1 MAASSLAGW
10 RRRVHLWIDHGAGD
24 DAVAAWIHGSLVLL
38 ICANVLAIVLESI
51 PQLAQRFGP
60 VFQAFEAVS
69 LVIFALEYAA
79 RLWAAPEHARYRA
92 LNPARARFAY
102 AMSLPAIIDLLA
114 TVPLAFALFG
124 LGDLKVLLLL
134 RLLRFFKLGRY
145 SPGMASLAA
154 ALSAERK
161 ALFACFVVLM
171 GVMLMAASVM
181 HLVEHEAQ
189 PDKFGTI
196 PDAMW
201 WAIITLTTVGYGD
214 VFPITIAGK
223 AVAAVTAVLGLV
235 MLALPVG
242 IVATAFAQEIHRRE
256 FVVTWSMI
264 ASVPLFGQ
272 LDAVEIAEVM
282 QFLRAR
288 TVKAGAVVTHE
299 GEPLQAFY
307 FIASGEV
314 EIAQPDGR
322 STLDEGHFFGALTLD
337 DVAITSH
344 SPGISEAV
352 ATAPTK
358 LLVLDQIDFRAL
370 TARSPRL
377 AAHIRALARPGRP
390 RP

>member
-1 MAASSLAGW
+1 MAAAASAMGW
-10 RRRVHLWIDHGAGD
+10 RRRVHLWLDHGAGD
-24 DAVAAWIHGSLVLL
+24 DPVANAIHRGLVLL
-38 ICANVLAIVLESI
+38 ICANVAAIVLHSL
-51 PQLAQRFGP
+51 PDMAQRFGP
-60 VFQAFEAVS
+60 AFHALETIS
-69 LVIFALEYAA
+69 LAIFALEYAA
-79 RLWAAPEHARYRA
+79 RLWVAPEHARYRA
-92 LNPARARFAY
+92 LPPLKARLTY
-102 AMSLPAIIDLLA
+102 AASLPAVVDLLA
-114 TVPLAFALFG
+114 TLPLAFAVLG
-124 LGDLKVLLLL
+124 LADLHFLLLL

-154 ALSAERK
+154 ALHAERK

-171 GVMLMAASVM
+171 GVMLMTASVM
-181 HLVEHEAQ
+181 HLVEREAQ

-214 VFPITIAGK
+214 VYPITAAGK

-264 ASVPLFGQ
+264 ARVPLFGQ

-288 TVKAGAVVTHE
+288 TVRNGVVVAHD
-299 GEPLQAFY
+299 GEPLQALY
-307 FIASGEV
+307 FVASGEV
-314 EIAQPDGR
+314 ELALPEGKT
-322 STLDEGHFFGALTLD
+322 TLDEGHFFGALTLD

-344 SPGISEAV
+344 ASGVNAAV

-370 TARSPRL
+370 TARSPKL
-377 AAHIRALARPGRP
+377 AAHIRKLALGA
-390 RP
+390 

>member
-1 MAASSLAGW
+1 MDATASAMGW
-10 RRRVHLWIDHGAGD
+10 RRRVHLWFDHGAGD
-24 DAVAAWIHGSLVLL
+24 DPVATAIHRGLVLL
-38 ICANVLAIVLESI
+38 ICANVAAIVLESVPDI
-51 PQLAQRFGP
+51 AARFGP
-60 VFQAFEAVS
+60 AFAALEAVS
-69 LVIFALEYAA
+69 LVLFTLEYVA
-79 RLWAAPEHARYRA
+79 RLWVAPEHMRYRS
-92 LNPARARFAY
+92 LPAAKARLAY
-102 AMSLPAIIDLLA
+102 ALSPPAIIDLLA
-114 TVPLAFALFG
+114 TLPLLFAVFG
-124 LGDLKVLLLL
+124 FSHLRVLLLL

-154 ALSAERK
+154 ALHAERK

-171 GVMLMAASVM
+171 GVMLMTASLM

-189 PDKFGTI
+189 PDKLGTI

-214 VFPITIAGK
+214 VSPITAAGK

-264 ASVPLFGQ
+264 ARVPLFGQ

-288 TVKAGAVVTHE
+288 TVRNGVVVAHE
-299 GEPLQAFY
+299 GDPLQALY
-307 FIASGEV
+307 FVASGEV
-314 EIAQPDGR
+314 ELALPEGKTI
-322 STLDEGHFFGALTLD
+322 LDEGHFFGALTLD

-344 SPGISEAV
+344 ASGVNAAV

-358 LLVLDQIDFRAL
+358 LLVLDQIDFKAL
-370 TARSPRL
+370 TARSPKL
-377 AAHIRALARPGRP
+377 AAHIRKLARGT
-390 RP
+390 

>member
-1 MAASSLAGW
+1 MAAPVSSLDRS
-10 RRRVHLWIDHGAGD
+10 RRRQRRRRGVDPQGPRPADLRQCRRDRARIHPRSGAALRTELQGVRGGVAGRLHAGIWRAALVGARTCALSRADAGARPAGLCDLAAGGD
-24 DAVAAWIHGSLVLL
+24 RPARDA
-38 ICANVLAIVLESI
+38 
-51 PQLAQRFGP
+51 
-60 VFQAFEAVS
+60 
-69 LVIFALEYAA
+69 AA
-79 RLWAAPEHARYRA
+79 RLRMLGLSDLRA
-92 LNPARARFAY
+92 
-102 AMSLPAIIDLLA
+102 
-114 TVPLAFALFG
+114 
-124 LGDLKVLLLL
+124 LLLL

-154 ALSAERK
+154 ALHAERK

-171 GVMLMAASVM
+171 GVMLMAASLM

-189 PDKFGTI
+189 PDKLGTI

-214 VFPITIAGK
+214 VFPITAAGK

-288 TVKAGAVVTHE
+288 TVKAGAVVAHA
-299 GEPLQAFY
+299 GDPLQALY
-307 FIASGEV
+307 FVASGEV
-314 EIAQPDGR
+314 EIAVASGKAR
-322 STLDEGHFFGALTLD
+322 LDEGHFFGALTLD
-337 DVAITSH
+337 DVAIVSH
-344 SPGISEAV
+344 SPCVTA
-352 ATAPTK
+352 ATATEPTK

-370 TARSPRL
+370 TARSPKL
-377 AAHIRALARPGRP
+377 AAHIRAKAHR
-390 RP
+390 

>member
-1 MAASSLAGW
+1 MAVAAPKGW
-10 RRRVHLWIDHGAGD
+10 RRQVHLWLDHGAGD
-24 DAVAAWIHGSLVLL
+24 DPVANGIHRGLVLL
-38 ICANVLAIVLESI
+38 ICANVAAIVLESVPDI
-51 PQLAQRFGP
+51 AARFGP
-60 VFQAFEAVS
+60 VFHALETVS
-69 LVIFALEYAA
+69 LALFALEYVA
-79 RLWAAPEHARYRA
+79 RLWVAPEHVRYRA
-92 LNPARARFAY
+92 LTPAQARLTY
-102 AMSLPAIIDLLA
+102 AASLPAMVDLLA
-114 TVPLAFALFG
+114 TLPLAFAMLG
-124 LGDLKVLLLL
+124 LADLQFLLLL

-154 ALSAERK
+154 ALQAERK

-171 GVMLMAASVM
+171 GVMLMTASVM
-181 HLVEHEAQ
+181 HLVEREAQ
-189 PDKFGTI
+189 PDKLGTI

-214 VFPITIAGK
+214 VSPITAAGK

-264 ASVPLFGQ
+264 ARVPLFGQ

-288 TVKAGAVVTHE
+288 KVRNGVVVAHD
-299 GEPLQAFY
+299 GEPLQALY
-307 FIASGEV
+307 FVASGEV
-314 EIAQPDGR
+314 ELALPEGKTI
-322 STLDEGHFFGALTLD
+322 LDEGHFFGALVLD

-344 SPGISEAV
+344 ASGVNAAV

-358 LLVLDQIDFRAL
+358 LLVLDQIDFKAL
-370 TARSPRL
+370 TARSPKL
-377 AAHIRALARPGRP
+377 AAHIRKLARDA
-390 RP
+390 

>member
-1 MAASSLAGW
+1 MAVAAPKGW
-10 RRRVHLWIDHGAGD
+10 RRQVHLWLDHGAGD
-24 DAVAAWIHGSLVLL
+24 DPVANGIHRGLVLL
-38 ICANVLAIVLESI
+38 ICANVAAIVLESVPDI
-51 PQLAQRFGP
+51 AACFGP
-60 VFQAFEAVS
+60 VFHALETVS
-69 LVIFALEYAA
+69 LALFALEYVA
-79 RLWAAPEHARYRA
+79 RLWVAPEHVRYRA
-92 LNPARARFAY
+92 LTPAQARLTY
-102 AMSLPAIIDLLA
+102 AASLPAMVDLLA
-114 TVPLAFALFG
+114 TLPLAFAMLG
-124 LGDLKVLLLL
+124 LADLQFLLLL

-154 ALSAERK
+154 ALQAERK

-171 GVMLMAASVM
+171 GVMLMTASVM
-181 HLVEHEAQ
+181 HLVEREAQ
-189 PDKFGTI
+189 PDKLGTI

-214 VFPITIAGK
+214 VSPITAAGK

-264 ASVPLFGQ
+264 ARVPLFGQ

-288 TVKAGAVVTHE
+288 TVRNGVVVAHD
-299 GEPLQAFY
+299 GEPLQALY
-307 FIASGEV
+307 FVASGEV
-314 EIAQPDGR
+314 ELALPEGKTI
-322 STLDEGHFFGALTLD
+322 LDEGHFFGALVLD

-344 SPGISEAV
+344 ASGVNAAV

-358 LLVLDQIDFRAL
+358 LLVLDQIDFKAL
-370 TARSPRL
+370 TARSPKL
-377 AAHIRALARPGRP
+377 AAHIRKLARDA
-390 RP
+390 

>member
-1 MAASSLAGW
+1 MGAAALRTW
-10 RRRVHLWIDHGAGD
+10 RRRLHLWIDHGAGD
-24 DAVAAWIHGSLVLL
+24 DAVARWIHHGLVLL
-38 ICANVLAIVLESI
+38 ICANVAAIVLESI
-51 PQLAQRFGP
+51 PELSARFKLAFK
-60 VFQAFEAVS
+60 AFEIVS

-79 RLWAAPEHARYRA
+79 RLWVAPEHARYRS
-92 LNPARARFAY
+92 LSPARARLAY
-102 AMSLPAIIDLLA
+102 ALSPPAIVDLLA
-114 TVPLAFALFG
+114 TLPLAFAFFG
-124 LGDLKVLLLL
+124 LGELKVLLLL

-154 ALSAERK
+154 ALTAERK

-189 PDKFGTI
+189 PEKFGTI

-214 VFPITIAGK
+214 VFPITAAGK

-264 ASVPLFGQ
+264 ARVPLFGQ

-288 TVKAGAVVTHE
+288 TVRNGVVVTHE
-299 GEPLQAFY
+299 GDPLQALY
-307 FIASGEV
+307 FVASGEV
-314 EIAQPDGR
+314 ELALPEGKT
-322 STLDEGHFFGALTLD
+322 TLDEGHFFGALMLD

-344 SPGISEAV
+344 ASGVNAAV

-358 LLVLDQIDFRAL
+358 LLVLDQIDFKAL
-370 TARSPRL
+370 TARSPKL
-377 AAHIRALARPGRP
+377 AAHIRALARSA
-390 RP
+390 

>member
-1 MAASSLAGW
+1 MAAATSAMGW
-10 RRRVHLWIDHGAGD
+10 RRQVHLWLDHGAGD
-24 DAVAAWIHGSLVLL
+24 DPVANAIHRGLVLL
-38 ICANVLAIVLESI
+38 ICANVAAIVLHSL
-51 PQLAQRFGP
+51 PDMAQRFGP
-60 VFQAFEAVS
+60 AFHALETVS
-69 LVIFALEYAA
+69 LAIFALEYAA
-79 RLWAAPEHARYRA
+79 RLWVAPEHARYRA
-92 LNPARARFAY
+92 LTPLKARLTY
-102 AMSLPAIIDLLA
+102 AASLPAVVDLLA
-114 TVPLAFALFG
+114 TLPLAFAVLG
-124 LGDLKVLLLL
+124 LADLHFLLLL

-154 ALSAERK
+154 ALHAERK

-171 GVMLMAASVM
+171 GVMLMTASVM
-181 HLVEHEAQ
+181 HLVEREAQ

-214 VFPITIAGK
+214 VYPITAAGK

-264 ASVPLFGQ
+264 ARVPLFGQ

-288 TVKAGAVVTHE
+288 TVRNGVVVAHD
-299 GEPLQAFY
+299 GEPLQALY
-307 FIASGEV
+307 FVASGEV
-314 EIAQPDGR
+314 ELALPEGKT
-322 STLDEGHFFGALTLD
+322 TLDEGHFFGALTLD

-344 SPGISEAV
+344 ASGVNAAV

-370 TARSPRL
+370 TARSPKL
-377 AAHIRALARPGRP
+377 AAHIRKLARDA
-390 RP
+390 

>member
-1 MAASSLAGW
+1 MGMGAASVLAGW
-10 RRRVHLWIDHGAGD
+10 RRRFHLWIDHGAGN
-24 DAVAAWIHGSLVLL
+24 DAVAAWIHRGLVLL
-38 ICANVLAIVLESI
+38 ICANVVAIVLESI
-51 PQLAQRFGP
+51 PDLALRYGP
-60 VFQAFEAVS
+60 SFKVFEAVS
-69 LVIFALEYAA
+69 LVVFTLEYGV
-79 RLWAAPEHARYRA
+79 RLWSAPEHARYRG
-92 LNPARARFAY
+92 LTPTRARLAY
-102 AMSLPAIIDLLA
+102 ATSLPAVIDLLA
-114 TVPLAFALFG
+114 TLPLAFALLG
-124 LGDLKVLLLL
+124 LSDLRALLLL

-154 ALSAERK
+154 ALHAERK
-161 ALFACFVVLM
+161 ALFACFVVLI
-171 GVMLMAASVM
+171 GVMLMAASLM

-189 PDKFGTI
+189 PDKLGTI

-214 VFPITIAGK
+214 VFPITAAGK

-288 TVKAGAVVTHE
+288 TVKAGAVVAHA
-299 GEPLQAFY
+299 GDPLQALY
-307 FIASGEV
+307 FVASGEV
-314 EIAQPDGR
+314 EIAVASGKAR
-322 STLDEGHFFGALTLD
+322 LDEGHFFGALTLD
-337 DVAITSH
+337 DVAIVSH
-344 SPGISEAV
+344 SPCVTA
-352 ATAPTK
+352 ATATEPTK

-370 TARSPRL
+370 TARSPKL
-377 AAHIRALARPGRP
+377 AAHIRAKAHR
-390 RP
+390 

>member
-1 MAASSLAGW
+1 MAAASSPLGW
-10 RRRVHLWIDHGAGD
+10 RRQVHLWIDHGAGD
-24 DAVAAWIHGSLVLL
+24 DAIASWIHRGLVLL
-38 ICANVLAIVLESI
+38 ICANVIAIVLESV
-51 PQLAQRFGP
+51 PDLARRFGP
-60 VFQAFEAVS
+60 AFQAFEAIS

-92 LNPARARFAY
+92 LSPARARLAY
-102 AMSLPAIIDLLA
+102 AASLPAIIDLLA
-114 TVPLAFALFG
+114 TLPLAFAFFG
-124 LGDLKVLLLL
+124 LGELKVLLLL

-154 ALSAERK
+154 ALTAERK

-214 VFPITIAGK
+214 VFPVTAPGK
-223 AVAAVTAVLGLV
+223 VVAAITAVLGLV

-264 ASVPLFGQ
+264 ASVPLFGR

-288 TVKAGAVVTHE
+288 TVKSGAVVSHQ

-307 FIASGEV
+307 FVASGEV
-314 EIAQPDGR
+314 EISLPDGR
-322 STLDEGHFFGALTLD
+322 ALLDEGHFFGALMLD

-344 SPGISEAV
+344 SPCVSAAV
-352 ATAPTK
+352 ATTPTK

-370 TARSPRL
+370 TTRSPKL
-377 AAHIRALARPGRP
+377 AAHIRSLACA
-390 RP
+390 

>member
-1 MAASSLAGW
+1 MAAAAPKGW
-10 RRRVHLWIDHGAGD
+10 RRQVQLWLDHGAGD
-24 DAVAAWIHGSLVLL
+24 DPVANGIHRGLVLL
-38 ICANVLAIVLESI
+38 ICANVAAIVLESVPDI
-51 PQLAQRFGP
+51 AARLGP
-60 VFQAFEAVS
+60 VFHALETVS
-69 LVIFALEYAA
+69 LALFALEYVA
-79 RLWAAPEHARYRA
+79 RLWVAPEHVRYRT
-92 LNPARARFAY
+92 LTPAQARLTY
-102 AMSLPAIIDLLA
+102 AASLPAMVDLLA
-114 TVPLAFALFG
+114 TLPLAFAMLG
-124 LGDLKVLLLL
+124 LADLQFLLLL

-154 ALSAERK
+154 ALQAERK

-171 GVMLMAASVM
+171 GVMLMTASVM
-181 HLVEHEAQ
+181 HLVEREAQ
-189 PDKFGTI
+189 PDKLGTI

-214 VFPITIAGK
+214 VSPITAAGK

-264 ASVPLFGQ
+264 ARVPLFGQ

-288 TVKAGAVVTHE
+288 TVRNGVVVAHD
-299 GEPLQAFY
+299 GEPLQALY
-307 FIASGEV
+307 FVASGEV
-314 EIAQPDGR
+314 ELALPEGKTI
-322 STLDEGHFFGALTLD
+322 LDEGHFFGALVLD

-344 SPGISEAV
+344 ASGVNAAV

-358 LLVLDQIDFRAL
+358 LLVLDQIDFKAL
-370 TARSPRL
+370 TARSPKL
-377 AAHIRALARPGRP
+377 AAHIRKLARDA
-390 RP
+390 

>member
-1 MAASSLAGW
+1 
-10 RRRVHLWIDHGAGD
+10 
-24 DAVAAWIHGSLVLL
+24 
-38 ICANVLAIVLESI
+38 
-51 PQLAQRFGP
+51 
-60 VFQAFEAVS
+60 
-69 LVIFALEYAA
+69 
-79 RLWAAPEHARYRA
+79 HARYRG
-92 LNPARARFAY
+92 LTPARARLAY
-102 AMSLPAIIDLLA
+102 ATSLPAVIDLLA
-114 TVPLAFALFG
+114 TLPLAFALLG
-124 LGDLKVLLLL
+124 LSDLRALLLL

-154 ALSAERK
+154 ALHAERK

-171 GVMLMAASVM
+171 GVMLMAASLM

-189 PDKFGTI
+189 PDKLGTI

-214 VFPITIAGK
+214 VFPITAAGK

-288 TVKAGAVVTHE
+288 TVKAGAVVAHA
-299 GEPLQAFY
+299 GDPLQALY
-307 FIASGEV
+307 FVASGEV
-314 EIAQPDGR
+314 EIAVASGKSR
-322 STLDEGHFFGALTLD
+322 LDEGHFFGALTLD
-337 DVAITSH
+337 DVAIVSH
-344 SPGISEAV
+344 SPCVTA
-352 ATAPTK
+352 ATATEPTK

-370 TARSPRL
+370 TARSPKL
-377 AAHIRALARPGRP
+377 AAHIRAKAHR
-390 RP
+390 

>member
-1 MAASSLAGW
+1 MDVAASATGW
-10 RRRVHLWIDHGAGD
+10 RRRVHLWFDHGAGD
-24 DAVAAWIHGSLVLL
+24 DAVATAIHRGLVLL
-38 ICANVLAIVLESI
+38 ICANVAAIVLESVPEI
-51 PQLAQRFGP
+51 AAHFGP
-60 VFQAFEAVS
+60 AFQALEAVS
-69 LVIFALEYAA
+69 LVVFALEYAI
-79 RLWAAPEHARYRA
+79 RLWVAPEHARYRA
-92 LNPARARFAY
+92 LSPAQARLAY
-102 AMSLPAIIDLLA
+102 ALSLPAIIDLMA
-114 TVPLAFALFG
+114 TLPLAFAALG
-124 LGDLKVLLLL
+124 LSDLRALLLL

-161 ALFACFVVLM
+161 ALFAWFVVLM

-189 PDKFGTI
+189 PDKLGTI

-214 VFPITIAGK
+214 VFPVTAAGK
-223 AVAAVTAVLGLV
+223 AVASVTAVLGLV

-264 ASVPLFGQ
+264 ARVPLFGQ
-272 LDAVEIAEVM
+272 LDAVEIAQVM

-288 TVKAGAVVTHE
+288 TVRNGVVVAHE
-299 GEPLQAFY
+299 GEPLQALY
-307 FIASGEV
+307 FVASGEV
-314 EIAQPDGR
+314 EISRPDGR
-322 STLDEGHFFGALTLD
+322 TTLDEGHFFGALTLD

-344 SPGISEAV
+344 SPCVSAAV

-358 LLVLDQIDFRAL
+358 LLVLDQIDFKAL
-370 TARSPRL
+370 TARSPKL
-377 AAHIRALARPGRP
+377 AAQIRKLAHA
-390 RP
+390 

>member
-1 MAASSLAGW
+1 MAAAFSLARW
-10 RRRVHLWIDHGAGD
+10 RRRLHLWIDHGAGD
-24 DAVAAWIHGSLVLL
+24 DAVARWIHHGLVLL
-38 ICANVLAIVLESI
+38 ICVNVVAIVLESI
-51 PQLAQRFGP
+51 PDLSRRFGP
-60 VFQAFEAVS
+60 AFQMLEAAS
-69 LVIFALEYAA
+69 LVIFTLEYAV
-79 RLWAAPEHARYRA
+79 RLWVAPEHARYRSMT
-92 LNPARARFAY
+92 PARARLTY
-102 AMSLPAIIDLLA
+102 AMSVPAIIDLLA
-114 TVPLAFALFG
+114 TLPLAFAFFG
-124 LGDLKVLLLL
+124 LGELKVLLLL

-189 PDKFGTI
+189 PEKFGTI

-214 VFPITIAGK
+214 VFPITAPGK
-223 AVAAVTAVLGLV
+223 AVASVTAVLGLV

-288 TVKAGAVVTHE
+288 TVRNGAVVAHE
-299 GEPLQAFY
+299 GDPLQAFY
-307 FIASGEV
+307 FVASGEV
-314 EIAQPDGR
+314 EIALPQGR
-322 STLDEGHFFGALTLD
+322 TRLDEGHFFGALMLD

-344 SPGISEAV
+344 SPCVSAAI
-352 ATAPTK
+352 ATAPSK

-370 TARSPRL
+370 TARSPKL
-377 AAHIRALARPGRP
+377 AAHIRALARA
-390 RP
+390 

>member
-1 MAASSLAGW
+1 MGAATLKRW
-10 RRRVHLWIDHGAGD
+10 RRQVHLWIDHGAGD
-24 DAVAAWIHGSLVLL
+24 DAVARWIHHSLVLL
-38 ICANVLAIVLESI
+38 ICVNVVAIVLESI
-51 PQLAQRFGP
+51 PDLAMRFGP
-60 VFQAFEAVS
+60 AFQMLEAAS
-69 LVIFALEYAA
+69 LVIFTLEYAV
-79 RLWAAPEHARYRA
+79 RLWVAPEHARYRSMT
-92 LNPARARFAY
+92 PTRARLTY
-102 AMSLPAIIDLLA
+102 AMSVPAIIDLLA
-114 TVPLAFALFG
+114 TLPLAFAFFG
-124 LGDLKVLLLL
+124 LGELKVLLLL

-154 ALSAERK
+154 ALTAERK

-189 PDKFGTI
+189 PEKFGTI

-214 VFPITIAGK
+214 VFPITAPGK
-223 AVAAVTAVLGLV
+223 AVAAVTAILGLV

-288 TVKAGAVVTHE
+288 TVRNGAVVAHE
-299 GEPLQAFY
+299 GDPLQALY
-307 FIASGEV
+307 FVASGEV
-314 EIAQPDGR
+314 EISRPNEKAR
-322 STLDEGHFFGALTLD
+322 LDEGHFFGTLTLD
-337 DVAITSH
+337 DLAIESH
-344 SPGISEAV
+344 SPCVNAAV

-370 TARSPRL
+370 TARSPKL
-377 AAHIRALARPGRP
+377 AAHIRALARR
-390 RP
+390 

>member
-1 MAASSLAGW
+1 MGAASSLAGW
-10 RRRVHLWIDHGAGD
+10 RRQLHLWIDHGAGD
-24 DAVAAWIHGSLVLL
+24 DAIASWIHRGLVLL
-38 ICANVLAIVLESI
+38 ICANVLAIVLESV
-51 PQLAQRFGP
+51 PDLAQRFGMA
-60 VFQAFEAVS
+60 FQLFEAIS
-69 LVIFALEYAA
+69 LVIFVLEYAV
-79 RLWAAPEHARYRA
+79 RLWVAPEHARYRS
-92 LNPARARFAY
+92 LRPARARLAY
-102 AMSLPAIIDLLA
+102 ALSLPAIIDLLA
-114 TVPLAFALFG
+114 TLPLAFALFG
-124 LGDLKVLLLL
+124 LGELKVLLLL

-154 ALSAERK
+154 ALAAERK

-214 VFPITIAGK
+214 VFPITAPGK
-223 AVAAVTAVLGLV
+223 VVAAVTAVLGLV

-264 ASVPLFGQ
+264 ASVPLFGR

-288 TVKAGAVVTHE
+288 TVKSGAVVTHQ

-307 FIASGEV
+307 FVASGEV
-314 EIAQPDGR
+314 EISRPEGKT
-322 STLDEGHFFGALTLD
+322 TLDEGHFFGALMLD

-344 SPGISEAV
+344 SPCVSAAV
-352 ATAPTK
+352 ATTSTK
-358 LLVLDQIDFRAL
+358 LLVLDQTDFRAL
-370 TARSPRL
+370 TTRSPRL
-377 AAHIRALARPGRP
+377 AAHIRALAHT
-390 RP
+390 